1 MRAKNIAQRTF
12 DMPFFLMVLLLWL
25 IGNALVCS
33 AVAPP
38 TDAPSGLSD
47 LFAYIGNSFETSPLF
62 RSQVIW
68 TIMGIII
75 VLIMVSVPVEWYYKI
90 APFFY
95 VATIL
100 LLIAV
105 LTSGVS
111 SKGAGRWIAIGGIK
125 LQPSEFAK
133 IGLLLMLARHFAR
146 YEISLKKPITLLA
159 PGIIILIPF
168 ALVIRQ
174 PDLSTTLALIAM
186 SLPIFYW
193 VGLKLVEILY
203 LISPGI
209 SALLAVLPLIVAFV
223 RKGTVETVMT
233 SGVDAVT
240 TQGSQLGIIGTIPWA
255 IFFATLCVLFYF
267 FRTSKIILVLVIS
280 LNLLSASASTLVW
293 ENWLNDYQKVR
304 VISFINPQLD
314 PKGSGWQVI
323 QSQIAIGSG
332 KFSGKGYLKGT
343 QVNLAY
349 LPEQHTDFIFSVLGE
364 QFGFYGCVGV
374 ILLFFMLIA
383 RALHAVTN
391 INERFI
397 NVLVVGATSL
407 LVYHIFVN
415 IAMGIG
421 LMPVTGLPLPFL
433 SYGGSFT
440 LTVSMLV
447 GLILSARAQ
456 DI

>member
-1 MRAKNIAQRTF
+1 MSIKNTAQKSF
-12 DMPFFLMVLLLWL
+12 DMPLFMTVIVLWI

-33 AVAPP
+33 AVAPVG
-38 TDAPSGLSD
+38 DVSSGTPD
-47 LFAYIGNSFETSPLF
+47 LFAYIAQSFETSVLF

-68 TIMGIII
+68 TVMGILI
-75 VLIMVSVPVEWYYKI
+75 VLIMVSVPMEWYYKI

-95 VATIL
+95 AATIL
-100 LLIAV
+100 LLIVV

-111 SKGAGRWIAIGGIK
+111 SKGAGRWIAVGGIK

-146 YEISLKKPITLLA
+146 YELSLKKPITLLA

-168 ALVIRQ
+168 ALVMRQ

-193 VGLKLVEILY
+193 VGLSLVEILY
-203 LISPGI
+203 LISPGV

-223 RKGTVETVMT
+223 RKGVM
-233 SGVDAVT
+233 SGATDAVSA
-240 TQGSQLGIIGTIPWA
+240 QGSQLGIIGAIPWA
-255 IFFATLCVLFYF
+255 IFFVILCVLFYF
-267 FRTSKIILVLVIS
+267 FRTSKIILVLVIV

-374 ILLFFMLIA
+374 IILFFMFVA

-415 IAMGIG
+415 IAMVIG

-440 LTVSMLV
+440 LTVSMLA

-456 DI
+456 DV